1 MATATAHPRKG
12 WGENGVAF
20 HSPEHVKQHCD
31 DNLPPVFKKLNTS
44 KNMASFAK
52 ARDGLLVVY
61 DEETI
66 DDEEFVLLWEQ
77 NV

>member
-1 MATATAHPRKG
+1 
-12 WGENGVAF
+12 
-20 HSPEHVKQHCD
+20 
-31 DNLPPVFKKLNTS
+31 
-44 KNMASFAK
+44 MASFAK